1 MKSIKLIVTS
11 KMALQSK
18 YGKGFTAINK
28 KLTELV
34 KKDKQRNLDTK
45 VIYVDDAASAK
56 RAGVK
61 EVSSMSQKECKEVV
75 DALYEKHLPAYI
87 AIVGAQDVFPFQE
100 INNPAQDDDFV
111 IPTDL
116 PYACNLPYSKEIS
129 NFTGPTRV
137 VGRIPDVP
145 GSNDHTYLLK
155 LLQSCITY
163 QMMKPEAYA
172 AYFAVTAA
180 VWKKS
185 TDKSLL
191 SIFGHNGNLIS
202 SPPQNKQ
209 YTKTQLKPLSHFINC
224 HGAPNDYRYYG
235 QKGNSYPDALLSTN
249 LPDNITFGTVA
260 AAECCYGADLV
271 DPVLLEVQ
279 PLEGPQ
285 TLSIANTY
293 LGQGAVAFMGSSTIA
308 YGPADGQGLADL
320 ITQYYLKCVHR
331 GASSGRALLEAR
343 QKFIS
348 IAAPHLDPYELKTLA
363 QFYLL
368 GDPSLQPVTDEQG
381 IEETISKSSTANNR
395 IRLESKGADL
405 QNSVAASKKKKG
417 AAASTNKAQLGKLLA
432 ATDFTNAKEVVYE
445 AKPNQK
451 GMSGLQKRIM
461 GEKAVFRTFIKSKP
475 GKKVCDYKVLVVKEA
490 AGKKKRTGSDE
501 GLLGWRIYH
510 SK

>member
-11 KMALQSK
+11 KMSLQSK

-34 KKDKQRNLDTK
+34 KKDKQRDLDTK
-45 VIYVDDAASAK
+45 VVYVDDAASTK
-56 RAGVK
+56 RVGVK
-61 EVSSMSQKECKEVV
+61 MVSSLSQKECKNVV
-75 DALYEKHLPAYI
+75 DALYEKYLPAYI
-87 AIVGAQDVFPFQE
+87 AIVGSQDVFPFQE
-100 INNPAQDDDFV
+100 INNPAPDEDLF

-129 NFTGPTRV
+129 NYTGPTRV

-145 GSNDHTYLLK
+145 GSNDNTYLIK
-155 LLQSCITY
+155 VLQSCIDY
-163 QMMKPEAYA
+163 NMVKPEVYA
-172 AYFAVTAA
+172 AYFSVTAA

-185 TDKSLL
+185 TEKSLL
-191 SIFGHNGNLIS
+191 SIFGHNGNMIL
-202 SPPQNKQ
+202 SPPQSKQ

-224 HGAPNDYRYYG
+224 HGASNDYRYYG
-235 QKGNSYPDALLSTN
+235 QKGNTYPDALLSTN
-249 LPDNITFGTVA
+249 LQNNISQGTVA
-260 AAECCYGADLV
+260 AAECCYGAELV
-271 DPVLLEVQ
+271 DPVLLEAQ
-279 PLEGPQ
+279 PINGPQ

-293 LGQGAVAFMGSSTIA
+293 FGHGAVAFVGSSTIA

-320 ITQYYLKCVHR
+320 ITQYYLKCIHR

-348 IAAPHLDPYELKTLA
+348 IAAPHLDPFELKTLA

-368 GDPSLQPVTDEQG
+368 GDPSLQPVSDEEG
-381 IEETISKSSTANNR
+381 IEESISKSTTANNR
-395 IRLESKGADL
+395 IRLESKGVDL
-405 QNSVAASKKKKG
+405 QNSVAASKKQKG
-417 AAASTNKAQLGKLLA
+417 VSISSNKVQIGKLLA

-475 GKKVCDYKVLVVKEA
+475 GKKVCDYKVLVVKET
-490 AGKKKRTGSDE
+490 GSKKKRAGGDD
-501 GLLGWRIYH
+501 GLLGWRIYYC
-510 SK
+510 K